1 MSTADI
7 TLTNNYWGMLR
18 NLNDDV
24 KLRLASLLT
33 ASVVEHRTKTVSE
46 KDSLTKS
53 MVDKYAEAW
62 KDDRTSDEIISEVYG
77 SRSSK
82 PVMDFSL

>member
-33 ASVVEHRTKTVSE
+33 ASVAEHRTKTASE
-46 KDSLTKS
+46 KDSLTRA
-53 MVDKYAEAW
+53 MVNKYAGAW
-62 KDDRTSDEIISEVYG
+62 KDDRTSDEIISEVYS

-82 PVMDFSL
+82 SVMDFTL

>member
-33 ASVVEHRTKTVSE
+33 ASVAEPRTKTASE
-46 KDSLTKS
+46 KDSLTRA
-53 MVDKYAEAW
+53 MVNKYAGAW
-62 KDDRTSDEIISEVYG
+62 KDDRTSDEIISEIYS

-82 PVMDFSL
+82 SVMDFTL

>member
-46 KDSLTKS
+46 KEDG
-53 MVDKYAEAW
+53 MEKYA
-62 KDDRTSDEIISEVYG
+62 DVYYVFAIPLVLILILELYIF
-77 SRSSK
+77 SRRGR
-82 PVMDFSL
+82 L